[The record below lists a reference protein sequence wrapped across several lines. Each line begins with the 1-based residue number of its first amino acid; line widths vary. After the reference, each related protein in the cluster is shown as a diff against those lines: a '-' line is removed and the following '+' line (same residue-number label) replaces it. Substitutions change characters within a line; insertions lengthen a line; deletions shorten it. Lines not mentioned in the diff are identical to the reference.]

1 MSKRVPER
9 ESPEEP
15 GRGNS
20 CRRDEVPP
28 PLRDLATFTA
38 LPAVWA
44 GREPRAVAE
53 SLADVLLRT
62 VDFDLVYLCI
72 KGASD
77 GVAVEA
83 ARAAGRPDVGG
94 QAQAVGAALAPWLQA
109 AGSGLAPSIPDPAG
123 GGTVQLAVVP
133 IGPEGEYGVVAAG
146 ARRADFPS
154 ESDRLLL
161 TVGANQVTAWL
172 REARL
177 VAALREADQL
187 KDRLL
192 AREQAARAEAQR
204 AAAEAAEWRSRYE
217 ATVQTTGQLLY
228 ERNVQMP
235 LASIVESSGD
245 AIFSKT
251 LDGIILNWNTGAER
265 LYGYTA
271 AEIVGQP
278 VSLLAPPELQEEIQ
292 RILERLR
299 QGERVEPY
307 ETVRRRKDGT
317 RVEVSLTVS
326 PVKNASGQIIGASAI
341 ARDITVQKQ
350 LARELAQRAAELAR
364 LNEELQQFAYTVSHD
379 LNEPLRTVASFV
391 ALLAK
396 RYQGKLDANAD
407 KYIALAVDGAQRMQ
421 QMIQDLLSYTRAGG
435 PAAERAAVDCE
446 AVLAQV
452 VSDLQVV
459 ITEQQAAV
467 THDPLPTVTGEATR
481 LKQVFQNLISNA
493 LKFRGQ
499 APPRV
504 HVSAR
509 RVDGHWQFAVRDNGI
524 GIDPRQAGRLFQV
537 FQRLHRRGEYPGT
550 GIGLAICKKIVE
562 RHGGRIWVE
571 SQPGA
576 GATFYFTI
584 GEFVDQGAARVPGA
598 GLSF

>member
-1 MSKRVPER
+1 VR
-9 ESPEEP
+9 
-15 GRGNS
+15 
-20 CRRDEVPP
+20 
-28 PLRDLATFTA
+28 
-38 LPAVWA
+38 
-44 GREPRAVAE
+44 
-53 SLADVLLRT
+53 
-62 VDFDLVYLCI
+62 
-72 KGASD
+72 
-77 GVAVEA
+77 
-83 ARAAGRPDVGG
+83 
-94 QAQAVGAALAPWLQA
+94 
-109 AGSGLAPSIPDPAG
+109 
-123 GGTVQLAVVP
+123 LAVVP
-133 IGPEGEYGVVAAG
+133 IGPEGEDGVVAAG

-407 KYIALAVDGAQRMQ
+407 KYIALVVDGAQRMQ